1 MTFFDP
7 DIVDGNVKL
16 TLGLLWILILHYQI
30 KHPLEVPAQE
40 EAPKEEEK
48 PKETEKEKEKEISL
62 PPAKKSAVQQADP
75 KVLMVEKVR
84 VPRNWEPSLS

>member
-1 MTFFDP
+1 M
-7 DIVDGNVKL
+7 DGNVKL

-48 PKETEKEKEKEISL
+48 PKETEKEISL

-84 VPRNWEPSLS
+84 VPRNHSKR